1 MNRIE
6 PDEDGTLILRGRIG
20 IKEMEYEWD
29 ESIKKIIIGSSV
41 KTIGENAFRDCHNV
55 SELILKNL
63 VK

>member
-29 ESIKKIIIGSSV
+29 ESITPFLISNAHFNRQKK
-41 KTIGENAFRDCHNV
+41 
-55 SELILKNL
+55 
-63 VK
+63 